1 MDKLR
6 VGAFEPTKGCL
17 VGICAAV
24 GMSSEYVVIETTG
37 TQEIDFQNRGW
48 SRAPAVAAGQHRW
61 EVQLNP
67 MSARPAPSI
76 PQMGS
81 DPGSRSSLRG

>member
-1 MDKLR
+1 MRGRVCSEDKLR

-17 VGICAAV
+17 AGTCGVV

-37 TQEIDFQNRGW
+37 TREIDFQNRGW
-48 SRAPAVAAGQHRW
+48 GRAPAVAAGQHRW

-67 MSARPAPSI
+67 MSALPPPHHGI
-76 PQMGS
+76 
-81 DPGSRSSLRG
+81 

>member
-17 VGICAAV
+17 AGICAVV

-37 TQEIDFQNRGW
+37 TQEIDFRGW
-48 SRAPAVAAGQHRW
+48 SRAPAVAAGRHLW

-67 MSARPAPSI
+67 MSARPAPST

-81 DPGSRSSLRG
+81 DPSSRSSLRG